1 MVTLIIRITERGEGL
16 EIATRADQCKNA
28 TGAEIEI
35 GLAMIQSA
43 KKAALEITKKY
54 GDGRSYLLEYG
65 QQKPK

>member
-16 EIATRADQCKNA
+16 EIASRSVQCKNA
-28 TGAEIEI
+28 TGAETEI
-35 GLAMIQSA
+35 GLAMIQSV
-43 KKAALEITKKY
+43 KKAALEITKEY